1 MLIELKA
8 INKYYQNGAQNFHVL
23 QDINLA
29 IDRGEFLSIMGP
41 SGAGKTSLINLI
53 GFIDRQYEGEYL
65 FNGDSYQKAS
75 DNTLARIRNRSVGFV
90 FQNFKLIGNNTILEN
105 VELPLLYGG
114 MTKRAAKPVVEQA
127 LIRVGL
133 PNSSQ
138 KIPSELS
145 GGQQQR
151 VAIARALVHQPKFII
166 ADEPTGAL
174 DTKTSAEI
182 MQIFRDLN
190 QNEGT
195 TIVLVTH
202 DPQVS
207 LYGDRLIKIL
217 DGAITADEPV
227 AGVQHATR

>member
-1 MLIELKA
+1 MLIELKSV
-8 INKYYQNGAQNFHVL
+8 NKYYQNGAQNFHVL
-23 QDINLA
+23 RDINLA

-53 GFIDRQYEGEYL
+53 GFIDRQYESENL
-65 FNGDSYQKAS
+65 FNGDSNQKAS

-138 KIPSELS
+138 KVPSELS

-190 QNEGT
+190 RNEGT

-217 DGAITADEPV
+217 DGAITADEEV
-227 AGVQHATR
+227 TQHALR

>member
-1 MLIELKA
+1 MIELKSV
-8 INKYYQNGAQNFHVL
+8 NKYYQNGAQNFHVL
-23 QDINLA
+23 RDINLT

-90 FQNFKLIGNNTILEN
+90 FQNFKLISNNTILEN

-190 QNEGT
+190 RNEGT

-217 DGAITADEPV
+217 DGAITADEEV
-227 AGVQHATR
+227 TQHALR

>member
-8 INKYYQNGAQNFHVL
+8 VNKYYQNGAQNFQVL
-23 QDINLA
+23 RDINLA

-65 FNGDSYQKAS
+65 FNGTSYQKAS

-114 MTKRAAKPVVEQA
+114 MTKRAAKPIVEQA
-127 LIRVGL
+127 LTRVGL

-190 QNEGT
+190 RNEGT

-227 AGVQHATR
+227 VGVQHALR

>member
-1 MLIELKA
+1 MLIELKSV
-8 INKYYQNGAQNFHVL
+8 NKYYQNGAQNFHVL
-23 QDINLA
+23 RDINLA

-138 KIPSELS
+138 KVPSELS

-190 QNEGT
+190 RNEGT
-195 TIVLVTH
+195 TIVLVTY

-217 DGAITADEPV
+217 DGAITADEEV
-227 AGVQHATR
+227 TQHALR

>member
-1 MLIELKA
+1 MLIELQSV
-8 INKYYQNGAQNFHVL
+8 NKYYQNGAQNFHVL
-23 QDINLA
+23 RDINLA

-138 KIPSELS
+138 KVPSELS

-190 QNEGT
+190 RNEGT

-217 DGAITADEPV
+217 DGAITADEEV
-227 AGVQHATR
+227 TQHALR

>member
-1 MLIELKA
+1 MLIELKSV
-8 INKYYQNGAQNFHVL
+8 NKYYQNGAQNFHVL
-23 QDINLA
+23 RDINLA

-90 FQNFKLIGNNTILEN
+90 FQNFKLISNNTILEN

-190 QNEGT
+190 RNEGT

-217 DGAITADEPV
+217 DGAITADEEV
-227 AGVQHATR
+227 TQHALR

>member
-1 MLIELKA
+1 MIELKSV
-8 INKYYQNGAQNFHVL
+8 NKYYQNGAQNFHVL
-23 QDINLA
+23 RDINLA

-53 GFIDRQYEGEYL
+53 GFIDRQYKGEYL

-133 PNSSQ
+133 SNSSQ

-190 QNEGT
+190 RNEGA

-217 DGAITADEPV
+217 DGAITADEEV
-227 AGVQHATR
+227 TQHALL

>member
-1 MLIELKA
+1 MIELKSV
-8 INKYYQNGAQNFHVL
+8 NKYYQNGAQNFHVL
-23 QDINLA
+23 RDINLA

-138 KIPSELS
+138 KVPSELS

-190 QNEGT
+190 RNEGT

-217 DGAITADEPV
+217 DGAITADEEV
-227 AGVQHATR
+227 TQHALR

>member
-1 MLIELKA
+1 MLIELKSV
-8 INKYYQNGAQNFHVL
+8 NKYYQNGAQNFHVL
-23 QDINLA
+23 RDINLA

-190 QNEGT
+190 RNEGT

-217 DGAITADEPV
+217 DGAITADEEV
-227 AGVQHATR
+227 TQHALR

>member
-1 MLIELKA
+1 M
-8 INKYYQNGAQNFHVL
+8 
-23 QDINLA
+23 
-29 IDRGEFLSIMGP
+29 
-41 SGAGKTSLINLI
+41 
-53 GFIDRQYEGEYL
+53 
-65 FNGDSYQKAS
+65 
-75 DNTLARIRNRSVGFV
+75 ARIRNRSVGFV

-138 KIPSELS
+138 KVPSELS

-190 QNEGT
+190 RNEGT

-217 DGAITADEPV
+217 DGAITADEEV
-227 AGVQHATR
+227 TQHALR

>member
-8 INKYYQNGAQNFHVL
+8 VNKYYQNGDQQFHVL
-23 QDINLA
+23 QDINLK
-29 IDRGEFLSIMGP
+29 IDQGEFLSIMGP

-53 GFIDRQYEGEYL
+53 GLIDRQYTGDYY
-65 FNGDSYQKAS
+65 FNGESYQQAN
-75 DNTLARIRNRSVGFV
+75 DNVLARIRNRSVGFV
-90 FQNFKLIGNNTILEN
+90 FQNFKLIANNTILEN

-114 MTKRAAKPVVEQA
+114 LSKRAARPIVEQA
-127 LIRVGL
+127 LVRVGL
-133 PNSSQ
+133 ADSSH
-138 KIPSELS
+138 KLPSELS

-190 QNEGT
+190 QREGT

-217 DGAITADEPV
+217 DGAIIADEPV
-227 AGVQHATR
+227 KEGSHAIQ

>member
-1 MLIELKA
+1 MLIELKSV
-8 INKYYQNGAQNFHVL
+8 NKYYQNGAQNFHVL
-23 QDINLA
+23 RDINLA

-65 FNGDSYQKAS
+65 FNGNSYQKAS

-138 KIPSELS
+138 KVPSELS

-190 QNEGT
+190 RNEGT

-217 DGAITADEPV
+217 DGAITADEEV
-227 AGVQHATR
+227 TQHALR

>member
-1 MLIELKA
+1 MLIELKSV
-8 INKYYQNGAQNFHVL
+8 NKYYQNGAQNFHVL
-23 QDINLA
+23 RDINLA

-138 KIPSELS
+138 KVPSELS

-190 QNEGT
+190 RNEGT

-217 DGAITADEPV
+217 DGAITADEEV
-227 AGVQHATR
+227 TQHALR

>member
-1 MLIELKA
+1 MIELKSV
-8 INKYYQNGAQNFHVL
+8 NKYYQNGAQNFHVL
-23 QDINLA
+23 RDINLA

-138 KIPSELS
+138 KVPSELS

-190 QNEGT
+190 RNEGT

-217 DGAITADEPV
+217 DGAITA
-227 AGVQHATR
+227 

>member
-1 MLIELKA
+1 MLIELKSV
-8 INKYYQNGAQNFHVL
+8 NKYYQNGAQNFHVL
-23 QDINLA
+23 RDINLA

-138 KIPSELS
+138 KVPSELS

-190 QNEGT
+190 RNEGT

-217 DGAITADEPV
+217 DGAITADEEV
-227 AGVQHATR
+227 TQYALR

>member
-1 MLIELKA
+1 MLIELKSV
-8 INKYYQNGAQNFHVL
+8 NKYYQNGAQNFHVL
-23 QDINLA
+23 RDINLA

-90 FQNFKLIGNNTILEN
+90 FQNFKLISNNTILEN

-138 KIPSELS
+138 KVPSELS

-190 QNEGT
+190 RNEGT

-217 DGAITADEPV
+217 DGAITADEEV
-227 AGVQHATR
+227 TQHALR

>member
-1 MLIELKA
+1 MIELKSV
-8 INKYYQNGAQNFHVL
+8 NKYYQNGAQNFHVL
-23 QDINLA
+23 RDINLT

-90 FQNFKLIGNNTILEN
+90 FQNFKLISNNTILEN

-166 ADEPTGAL
+166 ADEPPGAL

-190 QNEGT
+190 RNEGT

-217 DGAITADEPV
+217 DGAITA
-227 AGVQHATR
+227 

>member
-1 MLIELKA
+1 MLIELKSV
-8 INKYYQNGAQNFHVL
+8 NKYYQNGAQNFHVL
-23 QDINLA
+23 RDINLA

-133 PNSSQ
+133 SNSSQ

-190 QNEGT
+190 RNEGT

-217 DGAITADEPV
+217 DGAITADEEV
-227 AGVQHATR
+227 TQHALL

>member
-1 MLIELKA
+1 MLIELTA
-8 INKYYQNGAQNFHVL
+8 VNKYYQNGENKFQVL
-23 QDINLA
+23 QDINLKIA
-29 IDRGEFLSIMGP
+29 AGEFLTIMGP

-53 GFIDRQYEGEYL
+53 GFIDRSYL
-65 FNGDSYQKAS
+65 GSYKFNGQSYQTAS
-75 DNTLARIRNRSVGFV
+75 DSALAHIRNQSVGFV

-114 MTKRAAKPVVEQA
+114 MTKKKAKPIVEQA
-127 LIRVGL
+127 LERVGL

-138 KIPSELS
+138 KIPNELS

-151 VAIARALVHQPKFII
+151 VAIARALVHRPKFII

-174 DTKTSAEI
+174 DSKTSSEI
-182 MQIFRDLN
+182 MQIFKELN
-190 QNEGT
+190 RTEQT

-207 LYGDRLIKIL
+207 QYGERLIKLL
-217 DGAITADEPV
+217 DGAIIADEEV
-227 AGVQHATR
+227 KHRALL

>member
-1 MLIELKA
+1 MLIELKSV
-8 INKYYQNGAQNFHVL
+8 NKYYQNGAQNFHVL
-23 QDINLA
+23 RDINLA

-138 KIPSELS
+138 KVPSELS

-190 QNEGT
+190 RNEGT

-217 DGAITADEPV
+217 DGAIIADEEV
-227 AGVQHATR
+227 TQHALR

>member
-1 MLIELKA
+1 MLIELKSV
-8 INKYYQNGAQNFHVL
+8 NKYYQNGAQNFHVL
-23 QDINLA
+23 RDINLD

-138 KIPSELS
+138 KVPSELS

-190 QNEGT
+190 RNEGT

-217 DGAITADEPV
+217 DGAITADEEV
-227 AGVQHATR
+227 TQHALR

>member
-1 MLIELKA
+1 MLIELKSV
-8 INKYYQNGAQNFHVL
+8 NKYYQNGAQNFHVL
-23 QDINLA
+23 RDINLT

-138 KIPSELS
+138 KVPSELS

-190 QNEGT
+190 RNEGT

-217 DGAITADEPV
+217 DGAITADEEV
-227 AGVQHATR
+227 TQHALR

>member
-1 MLIELKA
+1 MLIELKSV
-8 INKYYQNGAQNFHVL
+8 NKYYQNGAQNFHVL
-23 QDINLA
+23 RDINLT

-90 FQNFKLIGNNTILEN
+90 FQNFKLISNNTILEN

-190 QNEGT
+190 RNEGT

-217 DGAITADEPV
+217 DGAITADEEV
-227 AGVQHATR
+227 TQHALR

>member
-1 MLIELKA
+1 MLIELKNV
-8 INKYYQNGAQNFHVL
+8 NKYYQNGSQRFHVL
-23 QDINLA
+23 KHINLA

-53 GFIDRQYEGEYL
+53 GFIDRQFEGEYL
-65 FNGDSYQKAS
+65 FNGKSYQQAS
-75 DNTLARIRNRSVGFV
+75 DRTLSRIRNQSVGFV

-114 MTKRAAKPVVEQA
+114 LSKRAAKPIVEKA
-127 LIRVGL
+127 LERVGL

-138 KIPSELS
+138 KIPNELS

-151 VAIARALVHQPKFII
+151 VAIARALIHQPKFII

-174 DTKTSAEI
+174 DSQTSAEI

-190 QNEGT
+190 QQEKT

-202 DPQVS
+202 DSQIS
-207 LYGDRLIKIL
+207 QYGERLIKIL
-217 DGAITADEPV
+217 DGAIIADQEVTPR
-227 AGVQHATR
+227 ALH

>member
-1 MLIELKA
+1 MIELKSV
-8 INKYYQNGAQNFHVL
+8 NKYYQNGAQNFHVL
-23 QDINLA
+23 RDINLA

-65 FNGDSYQKAS
+65 FNGNSYQKAS

-138 KIPSELS
+138 KVPSELS

-190 QNEGT
+190 RNEGT

-217 DGAITADEPV
+217 DGAITADEEV
-227 AGVQHATR
+227 TQHALR

>member
-1 MLIELKA
+1 MLIELKSV
-8 INKYYQNGAQNFHVL
+8 NKYYQNGAQNFHVL
-23 QDINLA
+23 RDINLA

-138 KIPSELS
+138 KVPSELS

-174 DTKTSAEI
+174 DTQTSAEI
-182 MQIFRDLN
+182 MQTFRDLN
-190 QNEGT
+190 RNEGT

-217 DGAITADEPV
+217 DGAITADEEV
-227 AGVQHATR
+227 TQHALR

>member
-1 MLIELKA
+1 MLIELKSV
-8 INKYYQNGAQNFHVL
+8 NKYYQNGAQNFHVL
-23 QDINLA
+23 RDINLA
-29 IDRGEFLSIMGP
+29 INRGEFLSIMGP

-138 KIPSELS
+138 KVPSELS

-190 QNEGT
+190 RNEGT

-217 DGAITADEPV
+217 DGAITADEEV
-227 AGVQHATR
+227 TQHALR

>member
-1 MLIELKA
+1 MLIELKSV
-8 INKYYQNGAQNFHVL
+8 NKYYQNGAQNFHVL
-23 QDINLA
+23 RDINLT

-90 FQNFKLIGNNTILEN
+90 FQNFKLISNNTILEN

-190 QNEGT
+190 RNEGT

-217 DGAITADEPV
+217 DGAITADEEV
-227 AGVQHATR
+227 TQYALR

>member
-1 MLIELKA
+1 MLIELKSV
-8 INKYYQNGAQNFHVL
+8 NKYYQNGAQNFHVL
-23 QDINLA
+23 RDINLT

-90 FQNFKLIGNNTILEN
+90 FQNFKLISNNTILEN

-138 KIPSELS
+138 KVPSELS

-190 QNEGT
+190 RNEGT

-217 DGAITADEPV
+217 DGAITADEEV
-227 AGVQHATR
+227 TQHALR